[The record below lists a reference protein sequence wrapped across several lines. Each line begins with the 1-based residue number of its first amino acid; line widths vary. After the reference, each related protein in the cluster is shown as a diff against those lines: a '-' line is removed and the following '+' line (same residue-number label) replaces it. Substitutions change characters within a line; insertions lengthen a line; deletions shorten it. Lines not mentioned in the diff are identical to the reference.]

1 MTKLS
6 KLIDIDKLIDVDI
19 DEVVANE
26 IKSLKSKITR
36 LENKVWDL
44 QNNKTS
50 IRNVEKLTK
59 ENREEVIVA
68 AGRLVEL
75 LKDIDWVDVDSYSE
89 Y

>member
-36 LENKVWDL
+36 LENKIYDL
-44 QNNKTS
+44 KSHSAS
-50 IRNVEKLTK
+50 IRNVEKLTE
-59 ENREEVIVA
+59 ENREKVMLA
-68 AGRLVEL
+68 ANGLVEL
-75 LKDIDWVDVDSYSE
+75 LKDLNWIEIDDYG